1 MFSIFF
7 LMFYTFIHFSRRFL
21 TLKIFSRNFYDSKKL
36 QINFFSVIRDERGRT
51 AIQQM
56 IEEKARVLLNRSEL
70 TSLAYYQEEYSAR
83 HMTIEAFVSVLLE
96 LLNTP
101 EKVRFFPSL

>member
-1 MFSIFF
+1 
-7 LMFYTFIHFSRRFL
+7 
-21 TLKIFSRNFYDSKKL
+21 
-36 QINFFSVIRDERGRT
+36 
-51 AIQQM
+51 M

-101 EKVRFFPSL
+101 EKVLSIKKRGEIFHHLEFM